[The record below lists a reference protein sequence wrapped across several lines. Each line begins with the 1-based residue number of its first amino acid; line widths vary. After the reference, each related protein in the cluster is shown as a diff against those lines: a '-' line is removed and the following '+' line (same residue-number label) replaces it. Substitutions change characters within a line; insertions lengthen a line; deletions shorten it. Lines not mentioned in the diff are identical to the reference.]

1 MGKKKRKHLSSS
13 QAQFLDLKVKQRYR
27 DGRKPQ
33 YSLDK
38 LQLKKLKLF
47 DHLDAKGKVMTYDI
61 ETSLVR
67 ADVWGTG
74 KTYIRHDQ
82 LIPGPEGETRIISI
96 AWKYIGED
104 EVHYLT
110 WDDGCD
116 KEMVRTFMSAY
127 NRCDMIIGQNNN
139 SFDNKIVKARAAK
152 HRLFVNRFVKSFDIY
167 RKVKTVF
174 KLPSY
179 SMAYMAKYFGLTLKQ
194 SHEGIHMWKMIQYGT
209 PDQKAEYLQKMVDY
223 NIGDIV
229 TTEELYMLLRPYLST
244 VTHIGVAKGEPKWT
258 CPVSGSENV
267 ELYNTIITEA
277 GTVQRI
283 LYCPDSNHQFK
294 VSNLVYREF
303 LESGSIDLP
312 ENWELK

>member
-1 MGKKKRKHLSSS
+1 MSKKRKHLSSS
-13 QAQFLDLKVKQRYR
+13 QAQFLGLKVKDRYR
-27 DGRKPQ
+27 DGSKPQ

-38 LQLKKLKLF
+38 KQLKKLKTYSE
-47 DHLDAKGKVMTYDI
+47 LDAKGKVMTYDI

-67 ADVWGTG
+67 LDAWGTG

-82 LIPGPEGETRIISI
+82 LVPGPEGETRIISI

-104 EVHYLT
+104 KVHYLT

-116 KEMVRTFMSAY
+116 REMIRTFMSVY
-127 NRCDMIIGQNNN
+127 NRCDMVIGQNNN

-152 HRLFVNRFVKSFDIY
+152 HRLFINRFVKSFDIY

-194 SHEGIHMWKMIQYGT
+194 SHEGIKMWKMIQYGN
-209 PDQKAEYLQKMVDY
+209 PEEKAEYLQKMVDY

-229 TTEELYMLLRPYLST
+229 TTEELYMLLRPYMST
-244 VTHIGVAKGEPKWT
+244 VTHLGVANGDPRWT
-258 CPVSGSENV
+258 CPVSGSQNI

-283 LYCPDSNHQFK
+283 LFCPDSQHQFK
-294 VSNLVYREF
+294 VSNAIYREF
-303 LESGSIDLP
+303 LESGSVELP
-312 ENWELK
+312 PTK